1 MNPGRTR
8 VRAILSLLAD
18 PDDDIVDI
26 VRRKLFSM
34 GEPVVREV
42 LDAAPGGS
50 QAQREAGRILLCLRE
65 PPLETQFRNLHE
77 RAGGDVDLETASFT
91 LAKLEYPA
99 LNIQRYRSRLNKM
112 AGQLAPSIAP
122 DDHPLRVIRT
132 LNHYVHD
139 LQGFRGQGN
148 VPASPAASYMNRVL
162 DRKTGLPISISAL
175 YLFLARR
182 LELPVLGV
190 GMPVHFI
197 LKYRTADA
205 MEFLFDPY
213 NRGQLLTANE
223 CAEYLSRFDVAF
235 EPSMLRQ
242 SSDRQILTR
251 MILNL
256 RAAYRNQN
264 DARKVDALERLARIL
279 LNRHPLQ
286 E

>member
-1 MNPGRTR
+1 MNPGRTQ

-18 PDDDIVDI
+18 PDADIVDT
-26 VRRKLFSM
+26 VRSKLFTM

-50 QAQREAGRILLCLRE
+50 QAQREAGRILLCLKE

-77 RAGGDVDLETASFT
+77 SAGGDIDLETASFT

-99 LNIQRYRSRLNKM
+99 LDVQRYRSQLNKM
-112 AGQLAPSIAP
+112 AEELAPSIAP
-122 DDHPLRVIRT
+122 DDHPLRVIQT
-132 LNHYVHD
+132 LNHYIYES
-139 LQGFRGQGN
+139 QGFRGQRN
-148 VPASPAASYMNRVL
+148 VPFGPAASYMNRVL

-175 YLFLARR
+175 YIFLARR
-182 LELPVLGV
+182 LDLPILGV

-197 LKYRTADA
+197 VKYKTTDG

-213 NRGQLLTANE
+213 NKGQLLTANE

-251 MILNL
+251 MMFNL
-256 RAAYRNQN
+256 SAAYRNQKK
-264 DARKVDALERLARIL
+264 AGKVDSLERLVRIL
-279 LNRHPLQ
+279 LKSHPLQ